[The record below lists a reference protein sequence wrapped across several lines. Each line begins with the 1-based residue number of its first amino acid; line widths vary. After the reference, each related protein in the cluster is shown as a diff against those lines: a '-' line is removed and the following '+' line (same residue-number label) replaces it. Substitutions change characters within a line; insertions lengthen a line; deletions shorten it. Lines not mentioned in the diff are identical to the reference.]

1 LKVCGSQAGQDA
13 FNPKKG
19 SIAVRTD
26 ADLTKYDDY
35 LKSASADWSK
45 DRLVGSTVHGVNG
58 NNALM
63 AAYNAAV
70 GKYFSGGAKDNA
82 GLATGLAA
90 AYEAGK
96 A

>member
-1 LKVCGSQAGQDA
+1 M
-13 FNPKKG
+13 
-19 SIAVRTD
+19 
-26 ADLTKYDDY
+26 
-35 LKSASADWSK
+35 
-45 DRLVGSTVHGVNG
+45 G

-70 GKYFSGGAKDNA
+70 GKYFSGGFKDNA
-82 GLATGLAA
+82 GLAKDLAA

>member
-1 LKVCGSQAGQDA
+1 
-13 FNPKKG
+13 
-19 SIAVRTD
+19 
-26 ADLTKYDDY
+26 
-35 LKSASADWSK
+35 
-45 DRLVGSTVHGVNG
+45 
-58 NNALM
+58 M

>member
-1 LKVCGSQAGQDA
+1 LKVCGSKAGQDA

-19 SIAVRTD
+19 SISARTD
-26 ADLTKYDDY
+26 ADLSLYDDY
-35 LKSASADWSK
+35 LQSAAADWKK
-45 DRLVGSTVHGVNG
+45 DRLAGSTVHGVTG

-63 AAYNAAV
+63 AKYNAAV
-70 GKYFSGGAKDNA
+70 GKYFSGGFKDNA
-82 GLATGLAA
+82 GLAKDLAA